1 MKLKLII
8 RKSNKKNR
16 TEAAT
21 TIHICNGYS
30 QARYLFQLT
39 ATMITLVA
47 SIDKKNPSYH
57 LKSTPLIAMREVSNS
72 REELKSERR
81 IKEKP

>member
-39 ATMITLVA
+39 ATMILRRKITIKETKWRGYL
-47 SIDKKNPSYH
+47 DH
-57 LKSTPLIAMREVSNS
+57 LKP
-72 REELKSERR
+72 
-81 IKEKP
+81 